1 MDLVGFLQ
9 NLYSRC
15 FGLIRSPKKEWYRIN
30 EEQLTVGQL
39 IFNYVFP
46 LVLIVVVASMVG
58 DYLNRDVASWTSQF
72 FGVAAVRSFLIF
84 AISFGASITALDALI
99 RFYVGYPDV
108 NLASKLVFFSFV
120 PIMLSAIACSFMPDL
135 LLAKLLSLY
144 GAYLMFYGAQLVPG
158 IPSNDR
164 PIFRMA
170 SVILILA
177 IYFPVNFV
185 LSAFL
190 GAIK

>member
-1 MDLVGFLQ
+1 MDLVEFLH
-9 NLYSRC
+9 NLYLRC

-46 LVLIVVVASMVG
+46 LLLLVVMASMVG
-58 DYLNRDVASWTSQF
+58 DYVNRDAASWTSQF

-84 AISFGASITALDALI
+84 AISLTASIKALDALI
-99 RFYVGYPDV
+99 KFYVGYPDV

-120 PIMLSAIACSFMPDL
+120 PIVFSVIASSFIPDL

-164 PIFRMA
+164 PIFRIA
-170 SVILILA
+170 SAILILV
-177 IYFPVNFV
+177 IYFVVNFI

>member
-1 MDLVGFLQ
+1 MDLVEFLH
-9 NLYSRC
+9 NLYLRC

-46 LVLIVVVASMVG
+46 LVLFVVVASMVG
-58 DYLNRDVASWTSQF
+58 DYINRDAASWTSQF

-84 AISFGASITALDALI
+84 AISLTASIKALDALI
-99 RFYVGYPDV
+99 KFYVGYPDV

-120 PIMLSAIACSFMPDL
+120 PIVLSAILCSLIPDL
-135 LLAKLLSLY
+135 FLARLLPLY
-144 GAYLMFYGAQLVPG
+144 GAYLMFYGSQLVPG

-164 PIFRMA
+164 PIFRIA
-170 SVILILA
+170 SAILILA
-177 IYFPVNFV
+177 IYYPVNFV

>member
-1 MDLVGFLQ
+1 MDLVEFLQ
-9 NLYSRC
+9 NLFSRC

-46 LVLIVVVASMVG
+46 LVLIVVVASMAG
-58 DYLNRDVASWTSQF
+58 DYLNRDAASWTSQF

-84 AISFGASITALDALI
+84 AISLGASITAIDALI
-99 RFYVGYPDV
+99 KFYVGYPDV

-120 PIMLSAIACSFMPDL
+120 PIMLSAIACSFIPDL

-158 IPSNDR
+158 ISSNDR
-164 PIFRMA
+164 PVFRIVSA
-170 SVILILA
+170 ILILA
-177 IYFPVNFV
+177 IYFLVNFI